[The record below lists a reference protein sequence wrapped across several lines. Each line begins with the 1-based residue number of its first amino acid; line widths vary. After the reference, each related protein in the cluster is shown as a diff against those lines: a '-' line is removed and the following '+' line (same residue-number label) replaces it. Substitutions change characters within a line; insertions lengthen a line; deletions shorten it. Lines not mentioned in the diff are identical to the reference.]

1 MAVRTLRLKRISV
14 NNVRK
19 DITLKKNE
27 HVKKSTHATH
37 THTHTHTRVYR
48 EM

>member
-1 MAVRTLRLKRISV
+1 MSVKTLRLKRISV
-14 NNVRK
+14 KTVRK

-27 HVKKSTHATH
+27 HVKEKNVRDT
-37 THTHTHTRVYR
+37 YK